1 MSRKCNRMEILV
13 AKRNR
18 GEGYYNN
25 NPTFAYGQGWDLA
38 CGGAGHRA
46 VEKETHQLKLWEKE
60 KQCFSELVGREA
72 GHVKAEDDRIGS
84 H

>member
-1 MSRKCNRMEILV
+1 MSRKCNRLEIFI

-25 NPTFAYGQGWDLA
+25 NNNNPTLEYGQGWDLA

-46 VEKETHQLKLWEKE
+46 VEKETHQLKLWEK
-60 KQCFSELVGREA
+60 KQRDAQGCLGIHF
-72 GHVKAEDDRIGS
+72 D
-84 H
+84 

>member
-18 GEGYYNN
+18 EGEGYYNYNNN

-38 CGGAGHRA
+38 LAALGIVR
-46 VEKETHQLKLWEKE
+46 
-60 KQCFSELVGREA
+60 
-72 GHVKAEDDRIGS
+72 
-84 H
+84 